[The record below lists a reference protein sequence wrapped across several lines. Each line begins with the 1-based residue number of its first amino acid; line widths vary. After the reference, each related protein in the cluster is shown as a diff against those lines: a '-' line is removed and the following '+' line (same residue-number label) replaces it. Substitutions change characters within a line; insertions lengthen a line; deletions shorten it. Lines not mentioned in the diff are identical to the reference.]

1 MSIWSPFLQTNFPWP
16 EPSTHRHQVHEFQRS
31 HIGRHWCSWRPRL
44 SHVRWNPSGCSS
56 FIYPSLLV
64 KVSLKKNQV
73 SNHLESTYTN
83 FLLTKIS
90 KIPGPSF
97 HGQGFFSMKS
107 LSRKIPFKSNR
118 PPFDLLKFDP
128 TTSTGGSGETHIVLH
143 QVSLVSMLKKPGMNI
158 KLGWTTQ
165 LLEVPLI
172 NMERNSCTQQTLR
185 MMETGNLELIKRFI
199 AGYKFETGL
208 KLPPSQ
214 ETASNITREN
224 RCT

>member
-1 MSIWSPFLQTNFPWP
+1 M
-16 EPSTHRHQVHEFQRS
+16 
-31 HIGRHWCSWRPRL
+31 
-44 SHVRWNPSGCSS
+44 
-56 FIYPSLLV
+56 
-64 KVSLKKNQV
+64 SLKKYQV

-97 HGQGFFSMKS
+97 HGQGFFPMKS
-107 LSRKIPFKSNR
+107 FTRKIPFKSNR

-143 QVSLVSMLKKPGMNI
+143 QVSMLKWWKRTIKRPGMNM
-158 KLGWTTQ
+158 KLGWSHPAIGSSLNT
-165 LLEVPLI
+165 
-172 NMERNSCTQQTLR
+172 ERNSCTQQTLR
-185 MMETGNLELIKRFI
+185 MMETGNLELIECLI
-199 AGYKFETGL
+199 AVYKFETCL